1 MNKDEILLRKRL
13 IELSNQAYTRDI
25 VTFSDFLNLNELNI
39 LHTTPKEM
47 FPARYETFGGYD
59 SSERQMVSFLP
70 DALYYEYTYPM
81 SVLEISPLN
90 AKFAEDLTHRDFL
103 GSLMNLG
110 IERSKMGDILLQD
123 NKAILFVRE
132 EISSYISENLT
143 RIRHTMVKTNI
154 LDTTEITYEP
164 RFQEIKGNVASVR
177 LDSVL
182 TCAFPMSRSKMTA
195 FIEAGRVFVNGK
207 LITSNGY
214 HLKENDIISVRGLGR
229 IRFNY
234 VISETRKGRNMISV
248 NKYI

>member
-1 MNKDEILLRKRL
+1 MNKEEILLRKRL
-13 IELSNQAYTRDI
+13 IELSNQAYARDI

-39 LHTTPKEM
+39 LHTTPKDM
-47 FPARYETFGGYD
+47 FPARYETYGGYE

-70 DALYYEYTYPM
+70 DALYYEYNYPM
-81 SVLEISPLN
+81 QVVEITPLN
-90 AKFAEDLTHRDFL
+90 KKFAEELSHRDYL

-110 IERSKMGDILLQD
+110 IERSKIGDILLQD
-123 NKAILFVRE
+123 GKALVFVRD
-132 EISSYISENLT
+132 EICSYIAENLV
-143 RIRHTMVKTNI
+143 RIRHTNV
-154 LDTTEITYEP
+154 TTKLLEPSEIQYEP
-164 RFQEIKGNVASVR
+164 RFETIKGNVASIR

-182 TCAFPMSRSKMTA
+182 SVAFPMSRSKMTA

-229 IRFNY
+229 IRY
-234 VISETRKGRNMISV
+234 MEVLSETRKGRYMISV

>member
-1 MNKDEILLRKRL
+1 MNKEEILFRKRL

-39 LHTTPKEM
+39 LHTTPKDM
-47 FPARYETFGGYD
+47 FSSRYETYGGYE

-70 DALYYEYTYPM
+70 DALYYEYNYPM
-81 SVLEISPLN
+81 QVVEITPLN
-90 AKFAEDLTHRDFL
+90 KKFAEELSHRDYL

-110 IERSKMGDILLQD
+110 IERSKIGDILLQD
-123 NKAILFVRE
+123 GKALVFVRD
-132 EISSYISENLT
+132 EICSYIAENLV
-143 RIRHTMVKTNI
+143 RIRHTNV
-154 LDTTEITYEP
+154 TTKLLEPSEIQYEP
-164 RFQEIKGNVASVR
+164 RFETIKGNVASIR

-182 TCAFPMSRSKMTA
+182 SVAFPMSRSKMTA

-229 IRFNY
+229 IRY
-234 VISETRKGRNMISV
+234 MEVLSETRKGRYMISV